1 MGVEIRG
8 PCRECNRFS
17 VWLLERYEAS
27 GGVCG
32 RCVDRMASAA
42 PRVFQAPEQRT
53 AAVMSAIAFAAFG
66 VATYTAAT
74 VTPHGGA
81 WALLWVLLIGWGLAF
96 LHTLRC
102 AVGPVETP

>member
-1 MGVEIRG
+1 MGVEVRDQCCV
-8 PCRECNRFS
+8 CRRRW
-17 VWLLERYEAS
+17 VWTMEDHKAS
-27 GGVCG
+27 DRTCG
-32 RCVDRMASAA
+32 RCVARMASAA
-42 PRVFQAPEQRT
+42 PRVFQTPEQRT
-53 AAVMSAIAFAAFG
+53 AAIMSAIAFAAFG

-81 WALLWVLLIGWGLAF
+81 WALLWALSIGWGLAF